1 MSETTP
7 LSLDQMSEEMFQ
19 RLAQA
24 IGETF
29 QKPDFSGFAIDE
41 ERNSDGELT
50 KISFIPCDMQDGMA
64 IRRSE
69 KHAGI
74 ELATSVQASSIIVE
88 K

>member
-1 MSETTP
+1 MSETA
-7 LSLDQMSEEMFQ
+7 LSLDDMSEEMFQ

-41 ERNSDGELT
+41 ERDSNGELT

-69 KHAGI
+69 KNAGI
-74 ELATSVQASSIIVE
+74 ELAKSIQESSIVID
-88 K
+88 